1 MPYIR
6 HHYFFPP
13 RMWRIAALR
22 CRSTARR
29 FTLRDPD
36 QLVQRRLPAHSVLYL
51 VSALNGD
58 EIVPDSEFY
67 DRIALPVG
75 EPRIFRRCAVFL

>member
-1 MPYIR
+1 
-6 HHYFFPP
+6 
-13 RMWRIAALR
+13 
-22 CRSTARR
+22 
-29 FTLRDPD
+29 
-36 QLVQRRLPAHSVLYL
+36 LYL

-75 EPRIFRRCAVFL
+75 EPRIFRRCAVVL